1 MSIRLRLALWFSAV
15 MAIAL
20 TAFGAGAL
28 WLHTRW
34 AAAQFDSELD
44 NLGAAVARVMQEELG
59 ESGNLQRAVHETRN
73 SIDVA
78 DRATA
83 ILDVDGQPIA
93 AHWHGFDALGV
104 FPPHDRLQHPTM
116 VTIAQHGKAWR
127 VLQRPEASPAGD
139 YTIVVAGPLDG
150 IAIQRVLL
158 LRVLVVAGSIIIL
171 TTAGISWWVASSAL
185 RPVSTMASEAAAISA
200 KSTDWQLNAPSD
212 TDELG
217 QLARAFNDLLARLL
231 AASRTQR
238 QFMADASH
246 ELRTPVSVIQT
257 ATEVTLKQTARQEAE
272 YRDALTII
280 GEQTARLSQMVQ
292 DMFVLARADA
302 GGYHVP
308 MRRLY
313 VDEVVD
319 EAARAVGV
327 VAAAKGLRVTSQIQP
342 DIAIDG
348 DDGLLHRMMTNLLDN
363 AVQHTPAGSSV
374 NVVLTAGEGTVTIT
388 VADTG
393 PGIPD
398 ADRERVFDRFVR
410 LDPARSAESGGGL
423 GLPIARWIAEQHH
436 GTLALD
442 PSQRGCVF
450 VVRLPLPSPATTNQG
465 PTEHHDRRSAAK
477 MNAT

>member
-1 MSIRLRLALWFSAV
+1 MTMSIRLRLALWFSAM

-44 NLGAAVARVMQEELG
+44 NLGAAVAQVMQEELG
-59 ESGNLQRAVHETRN
+59 ESGNLLRAVRETRN

-78 DRATA
+78 NRATA
-83 ILDVDGQPIA
+83 ILDVDGRPLA
-93 AHWHGFDALGV
+93 AHWHGFDAVGV
-104 FPPHDRLQHPTM
+104 FPPRDRLRHPAITT
-116 VTIAQHGKAWR
+116 VVQRGSDWR
-127 VLQRPEASPAGD
+127 VFQRSERSAAGD
-139 YTIVVAGPLDG
+139 YTIVIAGRLDG
-150 IAIQRVLL
+150 IAAQRTLL
-158 LRVLVVAGSIIIL
+158 LRVLLVTGSIIIL
-171 TTAGISWWVASSAL
+171 TTAAVSWWAASSAL
-185 RPVSTMASEAAAISA
+185 RPVSTMASDAAAISA
-200 KSTDWQLNAPSD
+200 KSRDWRLNAPSD

-217 QLARAFNDLLARLL
+217 QLARAFNDLLARLGV
-231 AASRTQR
+231 ASRTQR

-257 ATEVTLKQTARQEAE
+257 ATEVTLSQTAREEAE

-280 GEQTARLSQMVQ
+280 GEQTARLGRMVQ

-302 GGYHVP
+302 SGYHVP

-313 VDEVVD
+313 VDEVVG
-319 EAARAVGV
+319 EAVRAVGV
-327 VAAAKGLRVTSQIQP
+327 VAAAKRLAVVSNIQP

-363 AVQHTPAGSSV
+363 AVQHTPPEGSV
-374 NVVLTAGEGTVTIT
+374 DVVLAADAGTVTIT

-398 ADRERVFDRFVR
+398 ADRDRVFDRFVR

-423 GLPIARWIAEQHH
+423 GLPIARWIAEQHN
-436 GTLALD
+436 GTLSLE
-442 PSQRGCVF
+442 PSARGCAF
-450 VVRLPLPSPATTNQG
+450 VVRLPLPSATTPRYARVG
-465 PTEHHDRRSAAK
+465 AK
-477 MNAT
+477 MNVT